1 MTWRLAGFFL
11 ATVLG
16 FSSVAAAADATAVVR
31 ESAREIPVAY
41 DVDVVVVGG
50 STGAVSAAVAAAQ
63 AGAKVFL
70 AAPRP
75 YLGEDICGTLR
86 LWLEEGETPSS
97 PLAQKLFV
105 AAADP
110 AMAGAGGNLV
120 PFTYEASLP
129 SAARHKDTDP
139 PSLLA
144 DGKFSKPETE
154 SVQYDG
160 DVAITCDLGSVTE
173 VKEATILPYIREGA
187 DFNAASVLISTSN
200 DKSTWNEIGTVAC
213 DRVEGPV
220 AVVTAPINDEVRY
233 VRFAVKRAAGSTRLL
248 LGEIRLTASEPAAGA
263 AGGVRASPDAS
274 ASGSSKVAA
283 ATFARLARPM
293 HIKRTL
299 DKALLDAKVDFLYG
313 CYATDVLRDE
323 GGKPCGIM
331 MANRAGRQAV
341 LAKVIIDATDR
352 AWVARMAGAKFRP
365 YPAGKQTF
373 TRVVIGGEP
382 AKDAGETVRKVGL
395 SFPGAGG
402 THEIY
407 EYTLSLP
414 MPDGS
419 WRSLAAA
426 NQAARDKTFH
436 LGQVDAAEVIFQTPP
451 DSIKSVAGSSPDRKV
466 GVMPGAGESSS
477 AGNNPELTL
486 GARTAIDAFC
496 PAGVPR
502 IYVLGGCAD
511 LPRGE
516 AAKLLRPLALIDAGA
531 KVGAAAAAEAKA
543 LPAIANARLPASP
556 KAEPAATGDTKEFL
570 SGLRPA
576 GKPERTLA
584 APDRSVPVI
593 AKVDVVVIGGGTGG
607 APAGIGA
614 GREGAKTLLVEY
626 LYDLGGVATA
636 GRIIKYY
643 HGNRIGFTAEVDKGV
658 KELGA
663 ANEVVA
669 KAEWWR
675 EANRK
680 AGAEIWMGAMGV
692 GAFVEGGVVKGAV
705 VATPEGRGVVLAKT
719 VIDSTG
725 NADIAAAAGA
735 QTDYTGA
742 DEAAVQGAGLPPL
755 NLGAAYTNTDYTFAD
770 DTDVVDFWQLFVY
783 AREKFKTAYD
793 LGQLVDTRE
802 RRRIVGDVT
811 ITPMDLILGRTWP
824 DSVCY
829 AKSNF
834 DSHGFTVH
842 PIFFAMPPGHEDF
855 SAFVPLRALL
865 PKGLDGIVV
874 TGLAV
879 SAQRD
884 AMPLIRMQPDVQNQ
898 GYAMGMAAAMVAQS
912 SGTIRSVDLGGLQKR
927 LVEIG
932 CLPAQVLTDKDS
944 LPLPREKVAEA
955 VAALGLP
962 APETKAGNTKEEMAR
977 RLALAAV
984 FAQPRDAL
992 PLLEKAYAAA
1002 ADEDAKLVYANVL
1015 ALFGSEAGAETLLAK
1030 VKAAGDF
1037 DKGWN
1042 YTGMGQFGRSVSAL
1056 DQYIIALARTR
1067 DPRAVEAILEKVALL
1082 DATKEFSH
1090 HRACAVALETLGD
1103 PRAAKPLADLLAK
1116 PGMTGYATTTV
1127 DEAGRISGTGGGTET
1142 KPRNDSLRELVLA
1155 RALYRCG
1162 DSGGIGR
1169 KILEQYAK
1177 DLRGHY
1183 ARHAQA
1189 VLESKKE

>member
-1 MTWRLAGFFL
+1 MILRTVCLFL

-16 FSSVAAAADATAVVR
+16 FSPVASAADAPAWVQ

-50 STGAVSAAVAAAQ
+50 STGAVSTAVAAAQ

-75 YLGEDICGTLR
+75 YLGEDLCGTLR

-97 PLAQKLFV
+97 PLAQKLF
-105 AAADP
+105 AAAGP
-110 AMAGAGGNLV
+110 STAAAGPDQV

-129 SAARHKDTDP
+129 SAGVHKDTHP
-139 PSLLA
+139 PSLLT
-144 DGKFSKPETE
+144 DGKWSKPETE

-160 DVAITCDLGSVTE
+160 DVLITCDLGAVTE
-173 VKEATILPYIREGA
+173 VKEAALLPYRDEGK
-187 DFNAASVLISTSN
+187 DYNAALVVIQTSN
-200 DKSTWNEIGTVAC
+200 DKTTWNEIATIAC
-213 DRVEGPV
+213 DRVRGPV
-220 AVVTAPINDEVRY
+220 AVVTAPIDDAVRY
-233 VRFAVKRAAGSTRLL
+233 VRFAVKRAEGANRLL
-248 LGEIRLTASEPAAGA
+248 IGEIQISRPETPGAKPAAA
-263 AGGVRASPDAS
+263 AP
-274 ASGSSKVAA
+274 
-283 ATFARLARPM
+283 TFARLARPM

-299 DKALLDAKVDFLYG
+299 DQALLDAKVGFLYG
-313 CYATDVLRDE
+313 CYATDVLRDDA
-323 GGKPCGIM
+323 GAPCGIV

-341 LAKVIIDATDR
+341 LAKVIIDATDC
-352 AWVARMAGAKFRP
+352 AWVARMAGAEFTP
-365 YPAGKQTF
+365 YPAGPQTF
-373 TRVVIGGEP
+373 KRVVIGGEP
-382 AKDAGETVRKVGL
+382 AKGAEVRKVGL

-407 EYTLSLP
+407 EYTLRLP

-436 LGQVDAAEVIFQTPP
+436 RGQVDAAEVPFQVPP
-451 DSIKSVAGSSPDRKV
+451 DAIKS
-466 GVMPGAGESSS
+466 
-477 AGNNPELTL
+477 
-486 GARTAIDAFC
+486 TASGDYNAFR

-502 IYVLGGCAD
+502 LYVLGGCAGV
-511 LPRGE
+511 PRDE
-516 AAKLLRPLALIDAGA
+516 AEKLLRPLVLIDVGA
-531 KVGAAAAAEAKA
+531 NIGAAAAAEAKA
-543 LPAIANARLPASP
+543 LPAVAGARLVAGP
-556 KAEPAATGDTKEFL
+556 KAAPAATGDVKEL
-570 SGLRPA
+570 LGGTRPTD
-576 GKPERTLA
+576 KPSRSIA
-584 APDRSVPVI
+584 SPDRGVPVI

-626 LYDLGGVATA
+626 LHELGGVATA

-658 KELGA
+658 KDLGA
-663 ANEVVA
+663 ANEVVG

-675 EANRK
+675 AANRK
-680 AGAEIWMGAMGV
+680 AGTEVWFGAMGV
-692 GAFVEGGVVKGAV
+692 GAFVENGIVKGAV

-735 QTDYTGA
+735 QTDYTGGE
-742 DEAAVQGAGLPPL
+742 EASVQGAGLPPL

-811 ITPMDLILGRTWP
+811 ISPMDLILGRTWP
-824 DSVCY
+824 DSVVY

-842 PIFFAMPPGHEDF
+842 PLFFAMPPGHEDYA
-855 SAFVPLRALL
+855 AFVPLRALL

-898 GYAMGMAAAMVAQS
+898 GYAMGIAGAMVARS
-912 SGTIRSVDLGGLQKR
+912 SGTIRSVDLRGLQKQ
-927 LVEIG
+927 LVQIG
-932 CLPAQVLTDKDS
+932 CLPEQVLSDKDS
-944 LPLPREKVAEA
+944 MPMPKAKVAQA
-955 VAALGLP
+955 VAALGQT
-962 APETKAGNTKEEMAR
+962 AAETKSGNTKDELAR
-977 RLALAAV
+977 RLALAVV
-984 FAQPRDAL
+984 FAQPQDAI
-992 PLLEKAYAAA
+992 PLIEKAYADAKDA
-1002 ADEDAKLVYANVL
+1002 DAKLTYANIL
-1015 ALFGSEAGAETLLAK
+1015 ALFGNKAGADTLLAK
-1030 VKAAGDF
+1030 VKAATAF

-1056 DQYIIALARTR
+1056 DQYVIALARTH
-1067 DPRAVEAILEKVALL
+1067 DPRALEAILEKVALL

-1116 PGMTGYATTTV
+1116 PGMTGWATTTV
-1127 DEAGRISGTGGGTET
+1127 EEARRIAGAGGGTET

-1162 DSGGIGR
+1162 DSGGLGR

-1189 VLESKKE
+1189 VLEGKKE

>member
-1 MTWRLAGFFL
+1 MTLHTASLAL
-11 ATVLG
+11 ATLLVLSG
-16 FSSVAAAADATAVVR
+16 VAPAADAPAVVA
-31 ESAREIPVAY
+31 ESARQIPVAY

-70 AAPRP
+70 AAPRA
-75 YLGEDICGTLR
+75 YLGEDVCSTLR
-86 LWLEEGETPSS
+86 LWIEEGEQPTS
-97 PLAQKLFV
+97 PLAQKIFAPQGD
-105 AAADP
+105 AAP
-110 AMAGAGGNLV
+110 GAGV
-120 PFTYEASLP
+120 SADQIPFTYETSPA
-129 SAARHKDTDP
+129 SAAKHKDTNP
-139 PSLLA
+139 PSLLS
-144 DGKFSKPETE
+144 DDKWSKPETE

-160 DVAITCDLGSVTE
+160 DVTITCDLGSVTD

-200 DKSTWNEIGTVAC
+200 DMSTWNDIATVAC
-213 DRVEGPV
+213 DRPLGAV
-220 AVVTAPINDEVRY
+220 AVASAPINDSVRY
-233 VRFAVKRAAGSTRLL
+233 VRFAVKRAAGATRLL
-248 LGEIRLTASEPAAGA
+248 IGEIRIVAPAPAGAKPAASEPWSRI
-263 AGGVRASPDAS
+263 V
-274 ASGSSKVAA
+274 K
-283 ATFARLARPM
+283 PM
-293 HIKRTL
+293 HVKRTL
-299 DKALLDAKVDFLYG
+299 DQALLEAKVDFLYG
-313 CYATDVLRDE
+313 CYATDLLRD
-323 GGKPCGIM
+323 GDGALCGIV

-352 AWVARMAGAKFRP
+352 AWVARMAGATFRP
-365 YPAGKQTF
+365 YPAGPQEFK
-373 TRVVIGGEP
+373 RVVIGGEP
-382 AKDAGETVRKVGL
+382 AGAGGMPTPPLRGHASGAGENMPSEQRAGHATPGSKGGVEVRKVGL
-395 SFPGAGG
+395 SFPGAGAR
-402 THEIY
+402 HEIY
-407 EYTLSLP
+407 EYTLRLP
-414 MPDGS
+414 MADGS
-419 WRSLAAA
+419 WRLMAAA

-436 LGQVDAAEVIFQTPP
+436 LGQVDAAETVFQVPP
-451 DSIKSVAGSSPDRKV
+451 DSIKGEPGGADC
-466 GVMPGAGESSS
+466 GVY
-477 AGNNPELTL
+477 
-486 GARTAIDAFC
+486 R

-502 IYVLGGCAD
+502 LYVLGGCAD
-511 LPRGE
+511 VPRD
-516 AAKLLRPLALIDAGA
+516 AAAMLLRPVLLIDVGA

-543 LPAIANARLPASP
+543 LPAIANAKVDKGVAGA
-556 KAEPAATGDTKEFL
+556 KPAATGDTKELL
-570 SGLRPA
+570 SGLRPV
-576 GKPERTLA
+576 GKPDRFVA
-584 APDRSVPVI
+584 SPDRQVPVI
-593 AKVDVVVIGGGTGG
+593 ATVDVVVIGGGTGG

-643 HGNRIGFTAEVDKGV
+643 HGNRIGFTAEVDKGI
-658 KELGA
+658 KEMGA

-675 EANRK
+675 AANRK
-680 AGAEIWMGAMGV
+680 ASTEIWLGAMGV
-692 GAFVEGGVVKGAV
+692 GAFVEGGMVKGAV

-742 DEAAVQGAGLPPL
+742 DEPAVQGAGLPPL

-802 RRRIVGDVT
+802 RRRIVGDIT

-824 DSVCY
+824 DSVVY

-842 PIFFAMPPGHEDF
+842 PIFFAMPPGHEDY
-855 SAFVPLRALL
+855 SAFVPLRAML
-865 PKGLDGIVV
+865 PKGFDGIVV
-874 TGLAV
+874 TGLGV

-898 GYAMGMAAAMVAQS
+898 GYAMGIAAAMVARS
-912 SGTIRSVDLGGLQKR
+912 SATIRNFDQKGLQKQ
-927 LVEIG
+927 LVQIG
-932 CLPAQVLTDKDS
+932 CLPEQVLTDKDS
-944 LPLPREKVAEA
+944 LPMPREKIAEA
-955 VAALGLP
+955 VAALGQ
-962 APETKAGNTKEEMAR
+962 AAAETKAGSSKEELAR
-977 RLALAAV
+977 RMALAVV
-984 FAQPRDAL
+984 FAQPETAL

-1002 ADEDAKLVYANVL
+1002 SDADAKLTYANVL
-1015 ALFGSEAGAETLLAK
+1015 ALFGSKAGADTLLEK
-1030 VKAAGDF
+1030 VKATTEF

-1056 DQYIIALARTR
+1056 DQYMIALARTR
-1067 DPRAVEAILEKVALL
+1067 DPRALEVILEKVAML
-1082 DATKEFSH
+1082 DATKEYSH

-1127 DEAGRISGTGGGTET
+1127 GEAGRIAGAGGGTET

-1189 VLESKKE
+1189 VLEGKKSN

>member
-1 MTWRLAGFFL
+1 MILRTASLAL
-11 ATVLG
+11 ATLLALSG
-16 FSSVAAAADATAVVR
+16 VAPAADAPAVVA
-31 ESAREIPVAY
+31 ESARQIPVAY

-70 AAPRP
+70 AAPRS
-75 YLGEDICGTLR
+75 YLGEDVCSTLR
-86 LWLEEGETPSS
+86 LWLEEGERPAS
-97 PLAQKLFV
+97 PLGRKIFV
-105 AAADP
+105 LDADVS
-110 AMAGAGGNLV
+110 AVIGGGAV
-120 PFTYEASLP
+120 PFTYEANLP
-129 SAARHKDTDP
+129 ASAKHKDTNP

-144 DGKFSKPETE
+144 DGKWSKPETE

-160 DVAITCDLGSVTE
+160 DVTITCDLGSVTD
-173 VKEATILPYIREGA
+173 VKEATILPYRDEGK
-187 DFNAASVLISTSN
+187 DYNAASVLISTSN
-200 DKSTWNEIGTVAC
+200 DKTTWNEIATVKC
-213 DRVEGPV
+213 DLVQGPV
-220 AVVTAPINDEVRY
+220 AVASTPINDKVRY
-233 VRFAVKRAAGSTRLL
+233 VRFAVKRAAGATRLL
-248 LGEIRLTASEPAAGA
+248 IGEIRIVAPAPAGAKPAASEPWSRHA
-263 AGGVRASPDAS
+263 
-274 ASGSSKVAA
+274 K
-283 ATFARLARPM
+283 PM

-299 DKALLDAKVDFLYG
+299 DQALLEARVDFLYG
-313 CYATDVLRDE
+313 CYATDLLRDDA
-323 GGKPCGIM
+323 GALCGIV

-352 AWVARMAGAKFRP
+352 AWVARMAGATFRP
-365 YPAGKQTF
+365 YPAGPQEFK
-373 TRVVIGGEP
+373 RVVIGGEP
-382 AKDAGETVRKVGL
+382 SAESLAGKDGVQVRKVGL
-395 SFPGAGG
+395 SFPGGG
-402 THEIY
+402 RTHEIY
-407 EYTLSLP
+407 EYTLRLP
-414 MPDGS
+414 MADGS
-419 WRSLAAA
+419 WRSMAAA

-436 LGQVDAAEVIFQTPP
+436 LGQVDAAETVFQVPP
-451 DSIKSVAGSSPDRKV
+451 DSIKGEPGGADC
-466 GVMPGAGESSS
+466 GVY
-477 AGNNPELTL
+477 
-486 GARTAIDAFC
+486 R

-502 IYVLGGCAD
+502 LYVLGGCAD
-511 LPRGE
+511 VPRD
-516 AAKLLRPLALIDAGA
+516 AAAWLLRPVLLIDVGA

-543 LPAIANARLPASP
+543 LPAIANAKVDKGTAGA
-556 KAEPAATGDTKEFL
+556 KPAATGDTKELL
-570 SGLRPA
+570 SGLRPV
-576 GKPERTLA
+576 GKPDRFVA
-584 APDRSVPVI
+584 SPDRQVPVI
-593 AKVDVVVIGGGTGG
+593 ATVDVVVIGGGTGG
-607 APAGIGA
+607 SPAGIGA

-643 HGNRIGFTAEVDKGV
+643 HGNRIGFTAEVDKGI
-658 KELGA
+658 KEMGA

-680 AGAEIWMGAMGV
+680 AKTEIWLGAMGV
-692 GAFVEGGVVKGAV
+692 GAFVEGGMVKGAV

-783 AREKFKTAYD
+783 ARDKFKTAYD

-824 DSVCY
+824 DSVVY

-842 PIFFAMPPGHEDF
+842 PIFFAMPPGHEDY
-855 SAFVPLRALL
+855 SAFVPLRAML
-865 PKGLDGIVV
+865 PKGFDGIVV
-874 TGLAV
+874 TGLGV

-898 GYAMGMAAAMVAQS
+898 GYAMGIAAAMVARS
-912 SGTIRSVDLGGLQKR
+912 SATIRNFDLKGLQKQ
-927 LVEIG
+927 LVQIG
-932 CLPAQVLTDKDS
+932 CLPEQVLTDKDS
-944 LPLPREKVAEA
+944 LPMPRDKIAQA
-955 VAALGLP
+955 VAALGQP
-962 APETKAGNTKEEMAR
+962 AAETKAGASKDELAR
-977 RLALAAV
+977 RQALAVV
-984 FAQPRDAL
+984 FAQPETAL

-1002 ADEDAKLVYANVL
+1002 SDADAKLTYANVL
-1015 ALFGSEAGAETLLAK
+1015 ALFGSKAGADTLLEK
-1030 VKAAGDF
+1030 VKTTTEF

-1056 DQYIIALARTR
+1056 DQYIIALGRTH
-1067 DPRAVEAILEKVALL
+1067 DPRALEAILEKAAML
-1082 DATKEFSH
+1082 DATKEYSH

-1127 DEAGRISGTGGGTET
+1127 GEAGRIAGAGGGTET

-1189 VLESKKE
+1189 VLNSKGTK

>member
-1 MTWRLAGFFL
+1 MMLRAVCLSL
-11 ATVLG
+11 
-16 FSSVAAAADATAVVR
+16 AVVLSLSGTAPAAEAPSVVA
-31 ESAREIPVAY
+31 ESARQIPVAY

-70 AAPRP
+70 AAPRA
-75 YLGEDICGTLR
+75 YLGENLCGTLR
-86 LWLEEGETPSS
+86 LWLEEGEAPAS
-97 PLAQKLFV
+97 PLARKLFAPTGD
-105 AAADP
+105 AAPGA
-110 AMAGAGGNLV
+110 AGLDDV
-120 PFTYEASLP
+120 PFTYETSPA
-129 SAARHKDTDP
+129 SAAKHKDTDP

-144 DGKFSKPETE
+144 DGKWSKPESE

-160 DVAITCDLGSVTE
+160 DVTVTCDLGSVTD

-200 DKSTWNEIGTVAC
+200 DKSTWNDIATVPC
-213 DRVEGPV
+213 DRVQEAV
-220 AVVTAPINDEVRY
+220 AVVTAPIDDQVRY
-233 VRFAVKRAAGSTRLL
+233 VRFSVKRAGGAKRVLV
-248 LGEIRLTASEPAAGA
+248 GEILISRPAAGGEKPA
-263 AGGVRASPDAS
+263 APAP
-274 ASGSSKVAA
+274 K
-283 ATFARLARPM
+283 FARLAKPM

-299 DKALLDAKVDFLYG
+299 DQALLAAKVDFLYG
-313 CYATDVLRDE
+313 CYATDVLRDDA
-323 GGKPCGIM
+323 GAPCGIV

-352 AWVARMAGAKFRP
+352 AWVARMAGATFRP
-365 YPAGKQTF
+365 YPAGPQTF

-382 AKDAGETVRKVGL
+382 SAESLAGKNGAEVRKVGL
-395 SFPGAGG
+395 SFPGAGR

-414 MPDGS
+414 VPDGS
-419 WRSLAAA
+419 WRSMAAA

-436 LGQVDAAEVIFQTPP
+436 LGQVDAAETVFQVPP
-451 DSIKSVAGSSPDRKV
+451 DSIKGEPGGADC
-466 GVMPGAGESSS
+466 GVY
-477 AGNNPELTL
+477 
-486 GARTAIDAFC
+486 R

-502 IYVLGGCAD
+502 LYVLGGCAD
-511 LPRGE
+511 MPRD
-516 AAKLLRPLALIDAGA
+516 AAATLLKPDTLIEVGA
-531 KVGAAAAAEAKA
+531 KVGAAAAAEAKS
-543 LPAIANARLPASP
+543 LPAIANATLSKGAAGAKPAT
-556 KAEPAATGDTKEFL
+556 TGDTKELL

-576 GKPERTLA
+576 GKPDRFVA
-584 APDRSVPVI
+584 SPDRQVPVI
-593 AKVDVVVIGGGTGG
+593 ATVDVVVIGGGTGG

-614 GREGAKTLLVEY
+614 GREGAKTILVEY

-643 HGNRIGFTAEVDKGV
+643 HGNRIGFTAEVDKGI
-658 KELGA
+658 KEMGA

-675 EANRK
+675 GANRK

-735 QTDYTGA
+735 ETDYTGA

-783 AREKFKTAYD
+783 ARDKFKTAYD

-842 PIFFAMPPGHEDF
+842 PIFFAMPPGHEDY
-855 SAFVPLRALL
+855 SAFVPLRAML
-865 PKGLDGIVV
+865 PKGFDGIVV
-874 TGLAV
+874 TGLGV

-898 GYAMGMAAAMVAQS
+898 GYAMGIAAAMVARS
-912 SGTIRSVDLGGLQKR
+912 AATIRNFDLKGLQKQ
-927 LVEIG
+927 LVQIG
-932 CLPAQVLTDKDS
+932 CLPEQVLTDKDS
-944 LPLPREKVAEA
+944 LPMPKEKVAEA
-955 VAALGLP
+955 VAALGQP
-962 APETKAGNTKEEMAR
+962 AAETKAGQTKEELAR
-977 RLALAAV
+977 RMALAVV
-984 FAQPRDAL
+984 FAQPETAL

-1002 ADEDAKLVYANVL
+1002 SDADAKLVYANVL
-1015 ALFGSEAGAETLLAK
+1015 ALLGGKAGADTLLEK
-1030 VKAAGDF
+1030 IKAAAEF

-1056 DQYIIALARTR
+1056 DQYIIALGRTR
-1067 DPRAVEAILEKVALL
+1067 DPRALETILEKVALL
-1082 DATKEFSH
+1082 DASKEYSH
-1090 HRACAVALETLGD
+1090 HRACAVALEALAD
-1103 PRAAKPLADLLAK
+1103 PQAAKPLADLLAK
-1116 PGMTGYATTTV
+1116 PGMTGYATATV
-1127 DEAGRISGTGGGTET
+1127 GEAGRIAGAGGGTET
-1142 KPRNDSLRELVLA
+1142 RPRNDSLREIVLA

-1162 DSGGIGR
+1162 DSGGLGR

-1189 VLESKKE
+1189 VLESKK

>member
-1 MTWRLAGFFL
+1 MTWRVANCLL
-11 ATVLG
+11 ATALG
-16 FSSVAAAADATAVVR
+16 LAAAASAAGAPAVVR
-31 ESAREIPVAY
+31 ESARQIPVAY
-41 DVDVVVVGG
+41 DVDVVIVGG

-75 YLGEDICGTLR
+75 YLGEDVCGTLR
-86 LWLEEGETPSS
+86 LWLEEGETPAS
-97 PLAQKLFV
+97 PLAQKLFAAEADPS
-105 AAADP
+105 AAA
-110 AMAGAGGNLV
+110 GGKLL

-129 SAARHKDTDP
+129 SAARHKDTNP

-144 DGKFSKPETE
+144 DGKFLNPVSE

-160 DVAITCDLGSVTE
+160 DVTITCDLGSVTA
-173 VKEATILPYIREGA
+173 VKEATILPYRDAGK
-187 DFNAASVLISTSN
+187 DYNAASVLISTSN
-200 DKSTWNEIGTVAC
+200 DKSTWNEIATVAC
-213 DRVEGPV
+213 DRLERAV
-220 AVVTAPINDEVRY
+220 AVATAPINDKVRY
-233 VRFAVKRAAGSTRLL
+233 VRFAVKRAAGATRVLI
-248 LGEIRLTASEPAAGA
+248 GEIRIAGPDPAGA
-263 AGGVRASPDAS
+263 
-274 ASGSSKVAA
+274 KAA
-283 ATFARLARPM
+283 APAFARLATPM

-299 DKALLDAKVDFLYG
+299 DQALLDAKVGFLYG

-323 GGKPCGIM
+323 ADAPCGIV

-352 AWVARMAGAKFRP
+352 AWVARMAGAEFTP
-365 YPAGKQTF
+365 YPAGPQTF
-373 TRVVIGGEP
+373 TRVVIGGSP
-382 AKDAGETVRKVGL
+382 AKDAAGVIHKVGL
-395 SFPGAGG
+395 SLPGAGA
-402 THEIY
+402 TLKIY
-407 EYTLSLP
+407 EYRLTLP

-436 LGQVDAAEVIFQTPP
+436 PGQMDAAEVIFQTPP
-451 DSIKSVAGSSPDRKV
+451 DAVK
-466 GVMPGAGESSS
+466 GAG
-477 AGNNPELTL
+477 GGDL
-486 GARTAIDAFC
+486 GAFR
-496 PAGVPR
+496 PAGAPR
-502 IYVLGGCAD
+502 LYVLGGCAD
-511 LPRGE
+511 LPREE
-516 AAKLLRPLALIDAGA
+516 AAKLLRPLVLMDVGA

-543 LPAIANARLPASP
+543 LPAIAGAKLAKGAGEAYLAPASP
-556 KAEPAATGDTKEFL
+556 GSKAEPAAAGDTREL
-570 SGLRPA
+570 LAGLRPA

-614 GREGAKTLLVEY
+614 GREGAKTILVEY

-643 HGNRIGFTAEVDKGV
+643 HGNRIGFTAEVDKGI

-663 ANEVVA
+663 ANEVVG

-735 QTDYTGA
+735 QTDYTGGE
-742 DEAAVQGAGLPPL
+742 EAAVQGAGLPPL

-824 DSVCY
+824 DTVCY

-855 SAFVPLRALL
+855 AAFVPLRALL

-898 GYAMGMAAAMVAQS
+898 GYAMGIAAAMVARS
-912 SGTIRSVDLGGLQKR
+912 SGTIRSVDLRGLQKQ
-927 LVEIG
+927 LVRIG
-932 CLPAQVLTDKDS
+932 CLPEQVLSDKDS

-962 APETKAGNTKEEMAR
+962 APETKAGNSKPEMAR

-984 FAQPRDAL
+984 FAQPQDAL

-1002 ADEDAKLVYANVL
+1002 ADEDARLVYANVL
-1015 ALFGSEAGAETLLAK
+1015 ALFGNNAGAETLLAK
-1030 VKAAGDF
+1030 VKAATEF

-1067 DPRAVEAILEKVALL
+1067 DPRVVEAILEKVAML

-1127 DEAGRISGTGGGTET
+1127 DEARHIAGTGGGTET
-1142 KPRNDSLRELVLA
+1142 KPRNDSLREIVLA

-1162 DSGGIGR
+1162 DYNGIGR